1 MSCFLAFRGKDT
13 KTIENLISNHAGIGN
28 SGQDGALPGFCLCAA
43 GEAGRLAQGKFNSR
57 EAGNPVTSDRCAEHS
72 RRLVIFLLKTIQILK
87 LLPQNSGQYKEDSF
101 YT

>member
-1 MSCFLAFRGKDT
+1 MRFAMSCFLAFWSKDT

-57 EAGNPVTSDRCAEHS
+57 EAGNLSRVTAALNTRADWEENKKKPDC
-72 RRLVIFLLKTIQILK
+72 
-87 LLPQNSGQYKEDSF
+87 
-101 YT
+101 